1 MKKNLIIVA
10 LTVYAVIAT
19 VSTIQLT
26 SDRNEWEDTGR
37 NLLKATE
44 AVNSYIEKTADTG
57 EMDEFLQSPEG
68 KMYVEHTINNNNEK

>member
-1 MKKNLIIVA
+1 MKKNIVIVA
-10 LTVYAVIAT
+10 LAVYAVIAT

-44 AVNSYIEKTADTG
+44 AVDSYIEKTADTG
-57 EMDEFLQSPEG
+57 EMDDFLESKECRT
-68 KMYVEHTINNNNEK
+68 YVKYSK

>member
-1 MKKNLIIVA
+1 MKKNIVIVA
-10 LTVYAVIAT
+10 LAVYAVIAT

-44 AVNSYIEKTADTG
+44 AVDSYIEKTADTG
-57 EMDEFLQSPEG
+57 EMDDFLESKEG
-68 KMYVEHTINNNNEK
+68 RTYVKYSK

>member
-57 EMDEFLQSPEG
+57 EMDDFLESKEG
-68 KMYVEHTINNNNEK
+68 RTYVKYSE

>member
-1 MKKNLIIVA
+1 MKKNIVIVA
-10 LTVYAVIAT
+10 LAVYAVIAT

-44 AVNSYIEKTADTG
+44 AVDSYIEKTADTG
-57 EMDEFLQSPEG
+57 EMDDFLGSKEG
-68 KMYVEHTINNNNEK
+68 RTYVKYSK